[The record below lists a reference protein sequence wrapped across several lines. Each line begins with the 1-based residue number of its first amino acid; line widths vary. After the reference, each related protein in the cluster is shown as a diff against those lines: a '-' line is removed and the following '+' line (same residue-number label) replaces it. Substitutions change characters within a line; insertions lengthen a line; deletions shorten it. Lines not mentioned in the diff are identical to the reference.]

1 MNPNPAPPQ
10 LLPQETPMTRT
21 GSAALQ
27 RGVITSPYRIE
38 PDFNPAA
45 LILCIA
51 AILVLSSTACK
62 VGPNYK
68 RPATTVPDQYRG
80 AAPDASQQPQA
91 QPFADMQWASVYQ
104 DEVLQGLIKEA
115 LVNNYDLRIAATRVL
130 QANANLGI
138 TRANQLPTLNGSGS
152 IFNERNQL
160 TNLTTDK
167 SPTYD
172 SLALSLSYIV
182 DFWGQYRRATE
193 SARATLLATQFGQE
207 VVRVSLISSVATD
220 YFLLRQYDDQL
231 EFSKKT
237 VEADREIL
245 KLNEIK
251 FKGGESAITDVYQ
264 GQTLLQQAEA
274 QVISTQQFIEQTE
287 NNISILLGRN
297 PGPIVR
303 GLPNTAQ
310 PQLPDVPTGLPS
322 ALLERRPDVRQTE
335 ENLVAANANVGV
347 AKAAFFPQISLTGAF
362 GAQST
367 ALSSFLQGPATFWA
381 VGGQALQPLYQGG
394 RIRSQYRL
402 AWAQRDEAE
411 LTYKQ
416 TVQRAFGEVS
426 NSLVGYNQSR
436 QYRMK
441 IQEQTHTYKLM
452 ADLANVRFQGGV
464 TSFLEV
470 QYYEQQYFMSALS
483 LSQAWFTE
491 LQYYATLYQALGGG
505 WQP

>member
-1 MNPNPAPPQ
+1 
-10 LLPQETPMTRT
+10 MTKLKVSLAT
-21 GSAALQ
+21 L
-27 RGVITSPYRIE
+27 
-38 PDFNPAA
+38 
-45 LILCIA
+45 
-51 AILVLSSTACK
+51 LVLSACACK

-80 AAPDASQQPQA
+80 TAPTASQTTTA
-91 QPFADMQWASVYQ
+91 QPFADMQWAAVYE

-115 LVNNYDLRIAATRVL
+115 LTNNYDIRIAATRVL

-152 IFNERNQL
+152 IINERNQL

-172 SLALSLSYIV
+172 TLALSLNYIV

-207 VVRVSLISSVATD
+207 VVRVSLIDSVATN

-237 VEADREIL
+237 VQVDTEIL
-245 KLNEIK
+245 KLNQIK

-264 GQTLLQQAEA
+264 AQTLLQQAEA
-274 QVISTQQFIEQTE
+274 QVIQTQQFIEQTE

-297 PGPIVR
+297 PGPIAR
-303 GLPNTAQ
+303 GLPITQ
-310 PQLPDVPTGLPS
+310 QSHLPDVPTGLPS
-322 ALLERRPDVRQTE
+322 ALLERRPDVRRAE

-347 AKAAFFPQISLTGAF
+347 AKAAFFPQISLTGTF

-367 ALSSFLQGPATFWA
+367 ALTSFLQGPATFWA
-381 VGGQALQPLYQGG
+381 VGGQAIQPLYQGG

-402 AWAQRDEAE
+402 AWAQRDDAE
-411 LTYKQ
+411 LVYKQ
-416 TVQRAFGEVS
+416 TVQQAFGEVS

-436 QYRMK
+436 LYRMK
-441 IQEQTHTYKLM
+441 LQQQTDTYKQM

-470 QYYEQQYFMSALS
+470 QYYEQQYFLSALS
-483 LSQAWFTE
+483 LTQAWFTE
-491 LQYYATLYQALGGG
+491 LQNYAALYQALGGG